1 MTEERNRLLQVLR
14 ERSLKIGNFTLVS
27 GKKSNYYFDSK
38 FTTLHPEG
46 GYLTA
51 LLILDEI
58 RKRSIEAEAI
68 GGLTLGADPIVS
80 SVAALSFSLRERY
93 QSISAFI
100 VRKDVKEHGTKRA
113 IEGYEADKGT
123 RVIIIDDV
131 CTTGGSTM
139 KAVQAAED
147 AGFQVSAIICLVDRE
162 QGGAEA
168 LKDYPFYPLF
178 TAKELLSSPQI
189 QEELK
194 RISDIG

>member
-1 MTEERNRLLQVLR
+1 
-14 ERSLKIGNFTLVS
+14 
-27 GKKSNYYFDSK
+27 
-38 FTTLHPEG
+38 
-46 GYLTA
+46 
-51 LLILDEI
+51 
-58 RKRSIEAEAI
+58 
-68 GGLTLGADPIVS
+68 
-80 SVAALSFSLRERY
+80 
-93 QSISAFI
+93 
-100 VRKDVKEHGTKRA
+100 VKEHGTKRA